1 MDWLFDDSIPGPG
14 LTLPR
19 QLLETIQSMENL
31 QVLAIDAPDAFHAVG
46 LSYEYL
52 DVFKNCPPLTIS
64 TLIIKGEKYN
74 NHAGAILRA
83 CSPDHLKSLQMKC
96 NIHPYGRA
104 WAIIPD
110 FYYTAVRYH
119 GPTLKRLCMDWH
131 FGAQTLGHRFLS
143 VVADVME
150 LVSQDF
156 PELQR
161 LVLPHN
167 DCYKTSYAGYDA
179 DEQSLFPPL
188 VSI

>member
-14 LTLPR
+14 ITLPR
-19 QLLETIQSMENL
+19 QLLKTIQSMGNL
-31 QVLAIDAPDAFHAVG
+31 QVLAIDCPDALYAVG
-46 LSYEYL
+46 LSHEYL

-64 TLIIKGEKYN
+64 TLIIKGEKYQ

-104 WAIIPD
+104 WTIIPD
-110 FYYTAVRYH
+110 FYYTAVRCH
-119 GPTLKRLCMDWH
+119 GPTLKRLCVDW
-131 FGAQTLGHRFLS
+131 FFNYDYCNRYLA

-167 DCYKTSYAGYDA
+167 DCYKTSYAGYNEE
-179 DEQSLFPPL
+179 EQSLFPPL
-188 VSI
+188 VST